1 MLPQANM
8 QGTVQRRVMH
18 LDTRS
23 AIACKHLRVRMAEGV
38 VAVDQMAARLLWEV
52 INDAQNANWAQTND
66 AQNPGW
72 ATIDNAQPASWSV
85 IKTQS

>member
-1 MLPQANM
+1 M

-38 VAVDQMAARLLWEV
+38 VATAGDQHMLRCDGIDERL
-52 INDAQNANWAQTND
+52 A
-66 AQNPGW
+66 G
-72 ATIDNAQPASWSV
+72 
-85 IKTQS
+85 